1 MAQNTGNAKNILV
14 GASPLFLSNID
25 VTASGYEDNAEPGT
39 GDYAFISGE
48 SFTKTL
54 NDIDQVAG
62 QFGYRNVGYT
72 NNGLQVTYSPS
83 YGSVT
88 VDQLLDTAK
97 LFKES
102 MEVMIATEMA
112 EGTLENVLAVFG
124 QPSNG
129 GSTIS
134 SANTLIT
141 NSGTGDAQIDKLGIA
156 AGALGVAP
164 TERQLIAVGQAPTSE
179 ATKTERVYYAR
190 RVLSVQQSQF
200 SLARNA
206 ATTFPVTFRLHPS
219 GMAGNEGQEY
229 GFIVDRILDRPLKHL
244 EEDGMLLGT

>member
-14 GASPLFLSNID
+14 GASPLFISNID
-25 VTASGYEDNAEPGT
+25 VTTSGYTADAEPGT
-39 GDYAFISGE
+39 GDYAYVSGE
-48 SFTKTL
+48 SFTATL
-54 NDIDQVAG
+54 NDIDQTPG
-62 QFGYRNVGYT
+62 DFGYRNVGYT
-72 NNGLQVTYSPS
+72 NNGLQVTYNPS

-124 QPSNG
+124 QR
-129 GSTIS
+129 STTLTS
-134 SANTLIT
+134 SGVGLAAT
-141 NSGTGDAQIDKLGIA
+141 DKLGLA
-156 AGALGVAP
+156 GGALGEAP

-179 ATKTERVYYAR
+179 ATATERVYYAR

-206 ATTFPVTFRLHPS
+206 ASTFPVTFRLLPS
-219 GMAGNEGQEY
+219 GDSAHAGQEY
-229 GFIVDRILDRPLKHL
+229 GFIVDRVLSA
-244 EEDGMLLGT
+244 